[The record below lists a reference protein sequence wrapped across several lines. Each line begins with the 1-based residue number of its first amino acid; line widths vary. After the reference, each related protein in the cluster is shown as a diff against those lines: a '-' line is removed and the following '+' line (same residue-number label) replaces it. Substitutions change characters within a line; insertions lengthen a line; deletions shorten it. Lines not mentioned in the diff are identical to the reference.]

1 MNNFDKSFLLN
12 TTKNNKT
19 EEKQQLKSK
28 TEELPKKPIEVVSAH
43 FFFLIFFSREI
54 SHLVINRK

>member
-43 FFFLIFFSREI
+43 FFFFNFFF
-54 SHLVINRK
+54 